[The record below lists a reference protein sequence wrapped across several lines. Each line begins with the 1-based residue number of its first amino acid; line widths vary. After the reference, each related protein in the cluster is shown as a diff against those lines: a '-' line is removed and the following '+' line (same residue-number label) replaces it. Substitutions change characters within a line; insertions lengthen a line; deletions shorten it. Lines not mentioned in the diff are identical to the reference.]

1 MDKQRLE
8 AFMNGTKKL
17 YYEQPYLAQF
27 CAKVLSCTPVAGGH
41 FAVVL
46 DQTAFYPEGGGQ
58 PADHGSLGGACVLDA
73 RDEDGTVVHITASP
87 VRVGETV
94 QGDVDWMRRFDHMQ
108 QHTGEHLLS
117 GVIKSQFGY
126 DNVGFHIG
134 PDVVR
139 VDASGPLS
147 EQDVREI
154 EQAVN
159 WVIWQNGEVRALWP
173 TPEELADMPYRSK
186 KELEGPVRI
195 IDAAG
200 ADLCACCG
208 THVARCAEVGAVKVL
223 SAQNYKG
230 GTRLS
235 IVCGM
240 RALRDYTIKC
250 ENASHISNLLS
261 AKVNEIA
268 PAVERLQVESEALKA
283 RIARLE
289 NELFACR
296 ARQLADTE
304 EGPVIF
310 EENLRPDSL
319 RRLCT
324 ELSEV
329 CSGVCAAFSG
339 SDEEGY
345 SYAICQ
351 KSGDVSAFN
360 RAMNA
365 ALNGRGGGR
374 GELAQG
380 TVHAAR
386 EAIETYFK
394 TL

>member
-27 CAKVLSCTPVAGGH
+27 CAKVLSCTPVASGH

-46 DQTAFYPEGGGQ
+46 DQTAFYPEAGGQ

-139 VDASGPLS
+139 VDVSGPLS

-159 WVIWQNGEVRALWP
+159 WVIWQNGEVRALWS

-250 ENASHISNLLS
+250 ENASQISNLLS

-268 PAVERLQVESEALKA
+268 PAVERLQAESEELKA

-296 ARQLADTE
+296 ARQLAGT
-304 EGPVIF
+304 EGPVLF

-345 SYAICQ
+345 SYAVCQ

>member
-27 CAKVLSCTPVAGGH
+27 CAKVLSCTPVASGH

-139 VDASGPLS
+139 VDVSGPLS

-159 WVIWQNGEVRALWP
+159 WVIWQNGEVRALWS

-250 ENASHISNLLS
+250 ENASQISNLLS

-268 PAVERLQVESEALKA
+268 PAVERLQAESEELKA

-289 NELFACR
+289 NDLFACR
-296 ARQLADTE
+296 ARQLAGT
-304 EGPVIF
+304 EGPVLF

-345 SYAICQ
+345 SYAVCQ

>member
-1 MDKQRLE
+1 
-8 AFMNGTKKL
+8 MNGTKKL
-17 YYEQPYLAQF
+17 YYDEPYLAQF
-27 CAKVLSCTPVAGGH
+27 CAKVLSCTPLHGGQ

-73 RDEDGTVVHITASP
+73 RDENGTVVHITASP

-139 VDASGPLS
+139 VDVSGPLS
-147 EQDVREI
+147 DGELQEI

-159 WVIWQNGEVRALWP
+159 WVIWQNGPVRALWP
-173 TPEELADMPYRSK
+173 TAEELADMPYRSK
-186 KELEGPVRI
+186 KEIEGPVRI

-208 THVARCAEVGAVKVL
+208 THVARCAEVGAVKIL

-235 IVCGM
+235 VVCGM
-240 RALRDYTIKC
+240 RALRDYTLKC
-250 ENASHISNLLS
+250 ENASRISTLLS

-268 PAVERLQVESEALKA
+268 PAVEHLQDEADALKA
-283 RIARLE
+283 RVARLE
-289 NELFACR
+289 PELFERR
-296 ARQLADTE
+296 ARQMAGAE
-304 EGPVIF
+304 HPVVF
-310 EENLRPDSL
+310 EDDLRPDSL
-319 RRLCT
+319 RRLSCA
-324 ELSEV
+324 LSGV
-329 CSGVCAAFSG
+329 CPGVCAAFSG
-339 SDEEGY
+339 SDETGY
-345 SYAICQ
+345 SYALFE
-351 KSGDVSAFN
+351 KDGDVSECN
-360 RAMNA
+360 RAMNK

-374 GELAQG
+374 GEVAQG
-380 TVHAAR
+380 TVHATRAQI
-386 EAIETYFK
+386 EAYFQSI
-394 TL
+394 

>member
-1 MDKQRLE
+1 
-8 AFMNGTKKL
+8 MNGTKKL

-27 CAKVLSCTPVAGGH
+27 CANVLSCTPVDGGH

-139 VDASGPLS
+139 VDVSGPLS

-268 PAVERLQVESEALKA
+268 PAVERLQAESEELKA
-283 RIARLE
+283 RTARLE

-296 ARQLADTE
+296 ARQLAGT
-304 EGPVIF
+304 EGPVVF

-345 SYAICQ
+345 SYAVCQ

-386 EAIETYFK
+386 EAIEAYFK

>member
-27 CAKVLSCTPVAGGH
+27 CAKVLSCTPVASGH

-139 VDASGPLS
+139 VDVSGPLS

-159 WVIWQNGEVRALWP
+159 WVIWQNGEVRALWS

-250 ENASHISNLLS
+250 ENASQISNLLS

-268 PAVERLQVESEALKA
+268 PAVERLQAESEELKA

-296 ARQLADTE
+296 ARQLAGT
-304 EGPVIF
+304 EGPVLF

-345 SYAICQ
+345 SYAVCQ

>member
-1 MDKQRLE
+1 
-8 AFMNGTKKL
+8 MNGTKKL
-17 YYEQPYLAQF
+17 YYEEPYLAQF
-27 CAKVLSCTPVAGGH
+27 CAKVLSCTPLPDGR

-58 PADHGSLGGACVLDA
+58 PADHGSLGGAYVLDA
-73 RDEDGTVVHITASP
+73 REENGTVVHITASP

-139 VDASGPLS
+139 VDVSGPLS
-147 EQDVREI
+147 CQDVQEI
-154 EQAVN
+154 EQAAN
-159 WVIWQNGEVRALWP
+159 WVIWQNGPVQVLWP

-186 KELEGPVRI
+186 KEIQGPVRI

-240 RALRDYTIKC
+240 RALRDYTAKC
-250 ENASHISNLLS
+250 ENASKISNLLS

-268 PAVERLQVESEALKA
+268 PAVEHLQNEAEDLKM

-289 NELFACR
+289 TELFDCR
-296 ARQLADTE
+296 AQQMA
-304 EGPVIF
+304 GNQQPVVF

-324 ELSEV
+324 ALGRV
-329 CSGVCAAFSG
+329 CPGVCAAFSG
-339 SDEEGY
+339 NDEEGY
-345 SYAICQ
+345 SYALYD
-351 KSGDVSAFN
+351 KDGDVSEFN
-360 RAMNA
+360 RSMNA
-365 ALNGRGGGR
+365 TLNGRGGGR

-380 TVHAAR
+380 TVHASRA
-386 EAIETYFK
+386 AIEAYFQA
-394 TL
+394 L

>member
-1 MDKQRLE
+1 
-8 AFMNGTKKL
+8 MNGTKKL

-27 CAKVLSCTPVAGGH
+27 CAKVLSCTPLDGGH

-139 VDASGPLS
+139 VDVSGPLS

-250 ENASHISNLLS
+250 ENASQISNLLS

-268 PAVERLQVESEALKA
+268 PAVERLQAESEELKA

-296 ARQLADTE
+296 ARQLAGT
-304 EGPVIF
+304 EGPVLF

-345 SYAICQ
+345 SYAVCQ